1 LRKHGTRHEQRF
13 IRTYTNA
20 GDTVLDPFLGSGTT
34 GVAAANTGR
43 RFIGIEM
50 DADYFAAAQ
59 ARIQKAQADAITN
72 RMREATQ

>member
-1 LRKHGTRHEQRF
+1 M
-13 IRTYTNA
+13 
-20 GDTVLDPFLGSGTT
+20 LDPFLGSGTT

-50 DADYFAAAQ
+50 DADYFTIAQ

-72 RMREATQ
+72 KMREATQ

>member
-1 LRKHGTRHEQRF
+1 MLYFT
-13 IRTYTNA
+13 I
-20 GDTVLDPFLGSGTT
+20 GSGTT

-43 RFIGIEM
+43 RFIGIER
-50 DADYFAAAQ
+50 DTDYFTIAQ

>member
-1 LRKHGTRHEQRF
+1 MVRAMSNDLFATTPTRATQCL
-13 IRTYTNA
+13 T
-20 GDTVLDPFLGSGTT
+20 PFLGSGTT

-50 DADYFAAAQ
+50 DADYFTIAQ